1 MKDADRHGGEVKM
14 ANVTAENRT
23 GGYADLFLT
32 ALCWSFVG
40 LFTRSNAC
48 SAWLTSAVASLS
60 GLLFLLVVVRP
71 TLRFT
76 KRAVLVGLA
85 NCVMSLTFIFANKLT
100 SVGNAIVLQYSSTI
114 FVIIYESIER
124 HHLPRVSKIGVVVM
138 AFAGMLLFFLDELT
152 AEGML
157 GNLLSIVSGAFFG
170 LAFFMNAKPGA
181 LPMPSSLVGFAV
193 ASLGFLVVA
202 PEVPT
207 VSPMNWALMLG
218 QGIVCSGVSSIFYAR
233 GIRRVPAFSANMICM
248 SEVILAP
255 TWAFLAFGESFGR
268 FAFMGA
274 MLIVASIVINLVLDC
289 RTTRRDEGPTGHI
302 LSCEGCESTR

>member
-1 MKDADRHGGEVKM
+1 M
-14 ANVTAENRT
+14 ANLTAEGRT

-32 ALCWSFVG
+32 ALCLSFVG

-85 NCVMSLTFIFANKLT
+85 NCVMSLTFVFANKLT

-124 HHLPRVSKIGVVVM
+124 RHFPRASKIGVVVM
-138 AFAGMLLFFLDELT
+138 AFAGMLLFFFDELT

-181 LPMPSSLVGFAV
+181 LPMPSS
-193 ASLGFLVVA
+193 
-202 PEVPT
+202 
-207 VSPMNWALMLG
+207 
-218 QGIVCSGVSSIFYAR
+218 IV
-233 GIRRVPAFSANMICM
+233 
-248 SEVILAP
+248 
-255 TWAFLAFGESFGR
+255 
-268 FAFMGA
+268 
-274 MLIVASIVINLVLDC
+274 
-289 RTTRRDEGPTGHI
+289 
-302 LSCEGCESTR
+302 

>member
-100 SVGNAIVLQYSSTI
+100 SVGNAIVLQ
-114 FVIIYESIER
+114 
-124 HHLPRVSKIGVVVM
+124 
-138 AFAGMLLFFLDELT
+138 
-152 AEGML
+152 
-157 GNLLSIVSGAFFG
+157 
-170 LAFFMNAKPGA
+170 
-181 LPMPSSLVGFAV
+181 
-193 ASLGFLVVA
+193 
-202 PEVPT
+202 
-207 VSPMNWALMLG
+207 
-218 QGIVCSGVSSIFYAR
+218 
-233 GIRRVPAFSANMICM
+233 
-248 SEVILAP
+248 
-255 TWAFLAFGESFGR
+255 
-268 FAFMGA
+268 
-274 MLIVASIVINLVLDC
+274 
-289 RTTRRDEGPTGHI
+289 
-302 LSCEGCESTR
+302 

>member
-1 MKDADRHGGEVKM
+1 M
-14 ANVTAENRT
+14 
-23 GGYADLFLT
+23 
-32 ALCWSFVG
+32 
-40 LFTRSNAC
+40 
-48 SAWLTSAVASLS
+48 ASLS

-85 NCVMSLTFIFANKLT
+85 SCVTSLTFIFANKLT

-114 FVIIYESIER
+114 FVIIYESVER
-124 HHLPRVSKIGVVVM
+124 RHLPHASKIGVVAM
-138 AFAGMLLFFLDELT
+138 AFAGMLLFFFDELT

-170 LAFFMNAKPGA
+170 LVFFMNAKPGA

-207 VSPMNWALMLG
+207 VSPMNWALMLC
-218 QGIVCSGVSSIFYAR
+218 QGIVCSGVSSIFYVR

-268 FAFMGA
+268 FAFIGA
-274 MLIVASIVINLVLDC
+274 VLIVGSIVINLVLDSRVTC
-289 RTTRRDEGPTGHI
+289 KDEGPAGHI
-302 LSCEGCESTR
+302 LPCEGCESTR

>member
-1 MKDADRHGGEVKM
+1 MKDANRRGGEVKM
-14 ANVTAENRT
+14 TNLTAEGRT
-23 GGYADLFLT
+23 DGYADLFLT

-85 NCVMSLTFIFANKLT
+85 NCVMSVTFVFANKLT

-124 HHLPRVSKIGVVVM
+124 RHFPRASKIGVVVM
-138 AFAGMLLFFLDELT
+138 AFAGMLLFFFDELS
-152 AEGML
+152 AEGMI
-157 GNLLSIVSGAFFG
+157 GNVLSIVSGAFFG
-170 LAFFMNAKPGA
+170 FTFFMNAKPGA
-181 LPMPSSLVGFAV
+181 LPMPSSLVGYALT
-193 ASLGFLVVA
+193 SLGLIIMA
-202 PEVPT
+202 PELPSVTPL
-207 VSPMNWALMLG
+207 NWGLMIA
-218 QGIVCSGVSSIFYAR
+218 QGIVCYGIPSIFYAR
-233 GIRRVPAFSANMICM
+233 GVRCVPAFSANMICM

-268 FAFMGA
+268 FAFIGA
-274 MLIVASIVINLVLDC
+274 MLIVGSIVINLVLDSRVTC
-289 RTTRRDEGPTGHI
+289 KDEGPAGHI
-302 LSCEGCESTR
+302 LPCEGCESTR

>member
-1 MKDADRHGGEVKM
+1 MQTGTGDEVKM
-14 ANVTAENRT
+14 ANSMAENRT

-32 ALCWSFVG
+32 TLCWSFVG
-40 LFTRSNAC
+40 FFTRSNTC

-60 GLLFLLVVVRP
+60 GLLFLLIVVRP

-76 KRAVLVGLA
+76 GRAVLVGLV

-124 HHLPRVSKIGVVVM
+124 RHLPRASKVGVVAL
-138 AFAGMLLFFLDELT
+138 AFAGMLLFFFDELT

-193 ASLGFLVVA
+193 TSLGFLVAA
-202 PEVPT
+202 PEVPS

-233 GIRRVPAFSANMICM
+233 GIRRVPALTANMICM

-268 FAFMGA
+268 FALIGA
-274 MLIVASIVINLVLDC
+274 VLIVASIVINLVLDS
-289 RTTRRDEGPTGHI
+289 RLARKDEGPTGHI